1 MVAIRHTTK
10 EFDVS
15 TTRCVAQTRRK
26 GAASVAVIGAA
37 MASWTCVQGAQ
48 AASVQNARCAAS
60 PPQTEGPY
68 YTDGPPR
75 RQVLAT
81 AATKGTHLILTG
93 RVLGTRCQPLTGAR
107 VDFWQANATG
117 SYDNSGY
124 KFRGY
129 QLTDAKGRYRLVT
142 VVPGLYPGRTEHIHV
157 KVTPKGR
164 ATLTTQLFFPGVAE
178 NDGDGIFDARLLI
191 KIKKTKTQWNGTF
204 SFVI

>member
-1 MVAIRHTTK
+1 MTTI
-10 EFDVS
+10 ES
-15 TTRCVAQTRRK
+15 NTRASRIGRA
-26 GAASVAVIGAA
+26 GAASLGAA
-37 MASWTCVQGAQ
+37 IAWIGVSSAHASGI
-48 AASVQNARCAAS
+48 QNATCATS

-68 YTDGPPR
+68 YTDGPPK

-81 AATKGTHLILTG
+81 RSTNGTRLVLAG
-93 RVLGTRCQPLTGAR
+93 RVLGTGCAPLAGAR
-107 VDFWQANATG
+107 VDFWQANAGG

-129 QLTDAKGRYRLVT
+129 QLTDGKGRYRLVT

-191 KIKKTKTQWNGTF
+191 KIKKTNTQWNGTF
-204 SFVI
+204 NFVV